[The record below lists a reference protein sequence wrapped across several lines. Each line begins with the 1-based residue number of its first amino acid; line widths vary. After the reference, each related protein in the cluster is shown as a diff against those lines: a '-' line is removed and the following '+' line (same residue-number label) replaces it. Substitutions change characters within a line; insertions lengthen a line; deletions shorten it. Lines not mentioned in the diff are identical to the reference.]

1 MGRDFDRF
9 GRMIDL
15 LELQKEFIC
24 RHLFPGGVAVDFTM
38 GNGHDTSF
46 LSRTVGEAGRVYAF
60 DIQPEALESTKRTL
74 ATDMCPDN
82 VTLILDSHS
91 NAKNYVAEKI
101 NAGMFN
107 LGFMPGGD
115 KTKTTVR
122 ETTMPAVADAVAM
135 LAPGGILS
143 VAIYPGH
150 AEGDAEGRE
159 LREYYA
165 TLDRHVFCCTEIHI
179 VNSPASPYF
188 TIIEHRANGG
198 DGRQ

>member
-1 MGRDFDRF
+1 MISRDFDRF

-15 LELQKEFIC
+15 LELQKEFIL
-24 RHLFPGGVAVDFTM
+24 RHLGEGGVAVDFTM

-46 LSRTVGEAGRVYAF
+46 LSHTVGETGHVYAF
-60 DIQPEALESTKRTL
+60 DIQPEAIESTKKTL
-74 ATDMCPDN
+74 EKNGCPDN

-91 NAKNYVAEKI
+91 NVKKYVTGEI

-115 KTKTTVR
+115 KTKTTMR
-122 ETTMPAVADAVAM
+122 ETTMPAVRDAVSM

-165 TLDRHVFCCTEIHI
+165 SLDRHVLCCTEIHI

-188 TIIEHRANGG
+188 TIIEKRL
-198 DGRQ
+198 